1 MNTEKSGVWIRGDRR
16 GRGGHNNRG
25 FARGGNRGPWRGGKN
40 FRGLGYRDDRNFSHG
55 NWTTNASQQWNK
67 PRRETPGKRLAEDEI
82 GVTKYIS
89 DHAGFNG
96 IIKMRY
102 SDFQVSEINEKGEI
116 AKLTDLTPPEPPEDE
131 AVDEDED
138 LLLSKYNLE
147 ILPLE
152 TWDSI
157 NKLVLTKDTDESIEV
172 DATNM
177 SKEQRTKIHDAVKK
191 AFGESIVGST
201 INIEDKK
208 LLRFTRYRK
217 GVRIDNRI
225 KWVWPG
231 EYVHFIVYKEN
242 CDTMDAASRI
252 AEKLRLNIKPSMVG
266 YAGSK
271 DRRAV
276 TSQWFSLR
284 KVAPRRVAAACQAL
298 RDVCVGNYSFSAH
311 NLRLGMLKG
320 NKFRIALRNVTATDD
335 VVDNACR
342 LLQEN
347 GFINYYGLQRFGTRV
362 DTPTYEIGRKLLQG
376 NFREAI
382 NSLLE
387 EREGMLQPA
396 LQRYHEAGPIAALQA
411 LPRGMS
417 GSAHVETRLIRA
429 LAKAPNDLV
438 GALSKVLPR
447 GMSGSE
453 HVETRLIRALA
464 KAPNDLVGALSKVM
478 TTLPPATQC
487 SLLCN
492 HEAGP
497 MAHRFTPRV
506 QALPRGMSSG
516 SAHVETRLIRALA
529 KAPNDLSLIHETKL
543 QQQQNPELRS
553 YRAGSIAALQ
563 ALPRGMSG
571 SAHVETRPGQGA
583 QRLGGSAV
591 QGSVYFE
598 TRLIRALAKAP
609 NDLVGALS
617 KLARNT
623 RLLYLHSYQS
633 LVWNRAVSERIARLG
648 LRPAEGDLVP
658 AGSETHIVT
667 EEMNDGEFE
676 DEDNNENESDADT
689 NDASEAP
696 ADNDNDSSDKRDKD
710 KNNDEK
716 PKVPVKVLTK
726 EEAESGQYTIFDV
739 IMPLPGYNIDYPP
752 NMKDFYEEEMAKD
765 NLKLDL
771 RHKVKCYSM
780 SGAYRH
786 VAVRPFDVSWR
797 SVRYSQ
803 PYADLLR
810 SDRDQLT
817 GRELT
822 GIIEG
827 TQPPTMGS
835 EHGLTTRKAE
845 RHGFGSQTADMAGWA
860 ARAAIRDTNTGY
872 NSTQR
877 ALLAALRRLLR
888 SDRDQLTGRDLTG
901 IIEGLA
907 LRRLLR
913 SDRDQLTGRELTGI
927 IEGNNHHHHHTI
939 LLMKLSI
946 HFFKYLHEVK
956 LLYVVLIIILW
967 PYDDLLRSDRDEL
980 TGRELTGIIEDGKYK
995 ALLLEMS
1002 LPASCYATMA
1012 LRELLKVDTSCDY
1025 QAMQNN
1031 YHRRKKSKDKTGEA
1045 GDENSENNSDAND
1058 SLNMSGENSEVSRQE
1073 NAEVTGDVMPEASG
1087 DESLKRKMDDY
1098 VDVALKK
1105 VKTEIE

>member
-1 MNTEKSGVWIRGDRR
+1 R
-16 GRGGHNNRG
+16 
-25 FARGGNRGPWRGGKN
+25 
-40 FRGLGYRDDRNFSHG
+40 
-55 NWTTNASQQWNK
+55 
-67 PRRETPGKRLAEDEI
+67 
-82 GVTKYIS
+82 
-89 DHAGFNG
+89 
-96 IIKMRY
+96 
-102 SDFQVSEINEKGEI
+102 
-116 AKLTDLTPPEPPEDE
+116 
-131 AVDEDED
+131 
-138 LLLSKYNLE
+138 
-147 ILPLE
+147 
-152 TWDSI
+152 
-157 NKLVLTKDTDESIEV
+157 
-172 DATNM
+172 
-177 SKEQRTKIHDAVKK
+177 
-191 AFGESIVGST
+191 
-201 INIEDKK
+201 
-208 LLRFTRYRK
+208 
-217 GVRIDNRI
+217 
-225 KWVWPG
+225 
-231 EYVHFIVYKEN
+231 
-242 CDTMDAASRI
+242 
-252 AEKLRLNIKPSMVG
+252 
-266 YAGSK
+266 
-271 DRRAV
+271 
-276 TSQWFSLR
+276 
-284 KVAPRRVAAACQAL
+284 
-298 RDVCVGNYSFSAH
+298 
-311 NLRLGMLKG
+311 
-320 NKFRIALRNVTATDD
+320 FRIALRNVTATDD

-438 GALSKVLPR
+438 GALSK
-447 GMSGSE
+447 
-453 HVETRLIRALA
+453 
-464 KAPNDLVGALSKVM
+464 
-478 TTLPPATQC
+478 
-487 SLLCN
+487 
-492 HEAGP
+492 
-497 MAHRFTPRV
+497 
-506 QALPRGMSSG
+506 
-516 SAHVETRLIRALA
+516 
-529 KAPNDLSLIHETKL
+529 
-543 QQQQNPELRS
+543 
-553 YRAGSIAALQ
+553 
-563 ALPRGMSG
+563 
-571 SAHVETRPGQGA
+571 
-583 QRLGGSAV
+583 
-591 QGSVYFE
+591 
-598 TRLIRALAKAP
+598 
-609 NDLVGALS
+609 
-617 KLARNT
+617 LARNT

-633 LVWNRAVSERIARLG
+633 LVWNRAVSERIQRLG

-689 NDASEAP
+689 NDASEVP
-696 ADNDNDSSDKRDKD
+696 AENDNDSSDKRDKD

-822 GIIEG
+822 GIIE
-827 TQPPTMGS
+827 
-835 EHGLTTRKAE
+835 
-845 RHGFGSQTADMAGWA
+845 
-860 ARAAIRDTNTGY
+860 
-872 NSTQR
+872 
-877 ALLAALRRLLR
+877 
-888 SDRDQLTGRDLTG
+888 
-901 IIEGLA
+901 
-907 LRRLLR
+907 
-913 SDRDQLTGRELTGI
+913 
-927 IEGNNHHHHHTI
+927 
-939 LLMKLSI
+939 
-946 HFFKYLHEVK
+946 
-956 LLYVVLIIILW
+956 
-967 PYDDLLRSDRDEL
+967 
-980 TGRELTGIIEDGKYK
+980 DGKYK

-1045 GDENSENNSDAND
+1045 GDENSENNSEAND